1 MNKYKRL
8 KLSNYSLTFQI
19 LVINLLIALFGF
31 LFFIFFNFYIIQ
43 NDKNLF
49 NDYEYTEQNLLNIK
63 NFLEKNSIV
72 RVPLFDDTCK
82 GIDKQYVFPK
92 YAYMHVCVFLCV
104 SKCI

>member
-49 NDYEYTEQNLLNIK
+49 NDYEYTEQNLEMWTSVVLT
-63 NFLEKNSIV
+63 LLS
-72 RVPLFDDTCK
+72 P
-82 GIDKQYVFPK
+82 
-92 YAYMHVCVFLCV
+92 
-104 SKCI
+104 